1 MLKELIVLI
10 GAMWLAAY
18 SAYWVTDNNWQQKW
32 SDRDLA
38 DSKAETAAA
47 NRVLEKEREWK
58 QKLTKVQND
67 ARARENALEAD
78 AAELS
83 SVVDQLRSSLKA
95 EAGKSAAASSTI
107 AELRRT
113 AATAA
118 VVRTELCSWAIGR
131 AEALARFADR
141 SRAAGLAC
149 VASYKELTND

>member
-1 MLKELIVLI
+1 MLKELIALTI
-10 GAMWLAAY
+10 AMLLVAY
-18 SAYWVTDNNWQQKW
+18 SAYWVTDSSWQQKW

-67 ARARENALEAD
+67 AKVREIALEAD

-83 SVVDQLRSSLKA
+83 SVVDKLRSSLKA
-95 EAGKSAAASSTI
+95 EAGKSAAANSTI

-118 VVRTELCSWAIGR
+118 VVRTELCSWTISR

-149 VASYKELTND
+149 ASAYNSLGAN